1 MKVGDLMTTDVVT
14 TTPGTTIVELEQLF
28 TRNAISGAPVLDG
41 DQLVGVVSQTDIIG
55 VIADQPRLGGELPSF
70 LLSPQPIAAPIL
82 AELAAERA
90 AAAERMAARTVADVM
105 TGVPVTVAASDDVAV
120 AAEKMCNERI
130 HRVLVTEDGRLVGL
144 LSALDLVGLLIDM
157 D

>member
-1 MKVGDLMTTDVVT
+1 MNVGDLMTTDVMT
-14 TTPGTTIVELEQLF
+14 TTPDTTLAELEQLF
-28 TRNAISGAPVLDG
+28 SRNAISGAPVLDG
-41 DQLVGVVSQTDIIG
+41 DQLVGVVSQTDIIA
-55 VIADQPRLGGELPSF
+55 VIADQPHVGGDLPSF
-70 LLSPQPIAAPIL
+70 LLSPQPIAAPVL

-105 TGVPVTVAASDDVAV
+105 TGVPVTVAADDDIAV

>member
-1 MKVGDLMTTDVVT
+1 MNVGDLMTTDVVT
-14 TTPGTTIVELEQLF
+14 TAPGTTLVELEALF

-55 VIADQPRLGGELPSF
+55 VIADQPHAGSDLPSF
-70 LLSPQPIAAPIL
+70 LLSPQPIAGPIL

-90 AAAERMAARTVADVM
+90 AVAERMAARTVADVM
-105 TGVPVTVAASDDVAV
+105 TGIPVTVSADDDIAI

-157 D
+157 G

>member
-1 MKVGDLMTTDVVT
+1 MNVGDLMTTDVVT
-14 TTPGTTIVELEQLF
+14 TSPDTTLVELEALF

-55 VIADQPRLGGELPSF
+55 VIANQPNPGGELPSF

-82 AELAAERA
+82 AELTAVRA

-105 TGVPVTVAASDDVAV
+105 TGVPVTVSAGDDVAV

-130 HRVLVTEDGRLVGL
+130 HRVLVTDGGRLVGL

-157 D
+157 N

>member
-1 MKVGDLMTTDVVT
+1 MKVGDLMTSDVVT
-14 TTPGTTIVELEQLF
+14 TTPGTTITELEQLF
-28 TRNAISGAPVLDG
+28 NRNAISGAPVLDG

-55 VIADQPRLGGELPSF
+55 VIADQPHSGGELPSF

-90 AAAERMAARTVADVM
+90 AAADRMAARTVADVM
-105 TGVPVTVAASDDVAV
+105 TGVPVTVAANDDIAV

>member
-1 MKVGDLMTTDVVT
+1 MDVGRLMTTDVVT
-14 TTPGTTIVELEQLF
+14 TTPGTTIAELEQLF

-55 VIADQPRLGGELPSF
+55 VIADQPHAGGELPSF

-90 AAAERMAARTVADVM
+90 ATAERMAARTVA
-105 TGVPVTVAASDDVAV
+105 
-120 AAEKMCNERI
+120 
-130 HRVLVTEDGRLVGL
+130 
-144 LSALDLVGLLIDM
+144 
-157 D
+157 